1 MQNNENLKPIDV
13 IKSAGLTDFEEFEY
27 ITEQSKQTLIN
38 WFNNPKKR
46 KLFDCAVLGAAV
58 MKSEQMRTPKGY
70 WLWGYSRINRKYQE
84 NKELMSKKV
93 IEFAEHCIERF
104 PDSLGREDC
113 TQEGTPRSVLNN
125 ESKIV

>member
-1 MQNNENLKPIDV
+1 MPNKETQKPIDV

-58 MKSEQMRTPKGY
+58 LKSEQIRTPKGY
-70 WLWGYSRINRKYQE
+70 WLWGYLRINRKYKE
-84 NKELMSKKV
+84 NEELMTKKV
-93 IEFAEHCIERF
+93 IEFADHCIERF
-104 PDSLGREDC
+104 PDSLGKEDC
-113 TQEGTPRSVLNN
+113 IQEGTPRSILN
-125 ESKIV
+125 KMVK

>member
-1 MQNNENLKPIDV
+1 MPNKETQKPIDV

-58 MKSEQMRTPKGY
+58 LKSEQIRTPKGY
-70 WLWGYSRINRKYQE
+70 WLWGYLRINRKYKE
-84 NKELMSKKV
+84 NEELMTKKV
-93 IEFAEHCIERF
+93 IEFADHCIERF
-104 PDSLGREDC
+104 PDTLGKEDC
-113 TQEGTPRSVLNN
+113 IQEGTPRSILN
-125 ESKIV
+125 KMVK

>member
-84 NKELMSKKV
+84 NKEL
-93 IEFAEHCIERF
+93 
-104 PDSLGREDC
+104 
-113 TQEGTPRSVLNN
+113 
-125 ESKIV
+125 

>member
-1 MQNNENLKPIDV
+1 MPNKETQKPIDV

-58 MKSEQMRTPKGY
+58 LKSEQIRTPKGY
-70 WLWGYSRINRKYQE
+70 WLWGYLRINRKYKE
-84 NKELMSKKV
+84 NEELMTKKV
-93 IEFAEHCIERF
+93 IDFADHCIERF
-104 PDSLGREDC
+104 PDTLGKEDC
-113 TQEGTPRSVLNN
+113 IQEGTPRSILN
-125 ESKIV
+125 KMVK